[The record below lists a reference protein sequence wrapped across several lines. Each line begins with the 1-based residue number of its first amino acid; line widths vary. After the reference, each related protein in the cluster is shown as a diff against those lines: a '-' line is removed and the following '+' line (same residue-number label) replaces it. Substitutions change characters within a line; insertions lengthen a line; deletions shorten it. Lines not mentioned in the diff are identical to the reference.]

1 VSTST
6 RELPAIDR
14 LVMHHRWDDVTFLH
28 WPCAAQQVQRLLP
41 TSLEIDTFDGT
52 AWVSLV
58 PFVLTVRIVGVPGV
72 WTFPETNVRTY
83 VTTPEG
89 VPAIWFLSLDA
100 TRLAPVLAGRA
111 YGLPYMWA
119 RMTTSSDGPMRGYRS
134 ARRRPHAYASM
145 QAAVEVGDRFDGDEL
160 DHFLVDRWA
169 LYAERARRLGV
180 TLATH
185 DPWPLQH
192 ARVLSLHQDLAPAS
206 GLPARVH
213 HSPGVA
219 VRVGRWHRTGLRGRP
234 LTTSRD

>member
-1 VSTST
+1 
-6 RELPAIDR
+6 
-14 LVMHHRWDDVTFLH
+14 MHHRWDDVTFLH
-28 WPCAAQQVQRLLP
+28 WPCPPQQAQRLLP
-41 TSLEIDTFDGT
+41 VGLEVDTFDGS

-58 PFVLTVRIVGVPGV
+58 PFVLTVRIEGVPGT

-83 VTTPEG
+83 ATTSDG

-100 TRLAPVLAGRA
+100 ARVAAVLGGRA

-119 RMTTSSDGPMRGYRS
+119 RMRTSRIGTVRSYRS
-134 ARRRPHAYASM
+134 ERRRPHAPASA
-145 QAAVEVGDRFDGDEL
+145 QVVVEVGEQCDGDEL

-169 LYAERARRLGV
+169 LFAERRGRLGV

-185 DPWPLQH
+185 DPWPLH
-192 ARVLSLHQDLAPAS
+192 NARVLSLSQNLTPVP

-219 VRVGRWHRTGLRGRP
+219 VRVGRWDLR
-234 LTTSRD
+234 